1 MRVRPIVAVLVL
13 FAALPTAAGAN
24 HLHSGYPDCRGK
36 TAVRS
41 GAFPTGDVSI
51 VGFGGVLD
59 SAHGGRDGAAFALP
73 EIANVTPRP
82 VYGPDFHG
90 ESVLYE
96 GDVVGL
102 DLVFNFPG
110 YLGGGTA
117 TLRPLQGIPGDTR
130 SVFSGAMKLTLQGFT
145 GHFKIEKKVIFCESL
160 VKANTIYKNDLFKFT
175 LNGLRTP
182 VAAGS
187 PQRGWGEAAN
197 IEVAPGDAANH

>member
-1 MRVRPIVAVLVL
+1 VRARPIVAVLVL

-36 TAVRS
+36 AAVRS

-96 GDVVGL
+96 GDV
-102 DLVFNFPG
+102 
-110 YLGGGTA
+110 GGGTA
-117 TLRPLQGIPGDTR
+117 ALRPLQGIPGDTR